1 MLAIEMAGGIY
12 CPLSPRD
19 PQYRLQSFLKQT
31 QSRCVLVHHL
41 TRTKFE
47 HDTISIDI
55 DSILVNNDIESD
67 NDVDLLTT
75 VLVTP
80 DDVAYTIL
88 TSGSTGVPKAV
99 SNQENNVLK

>member
-1 MLAIEMAGGIY
+1 
-12 CPLSPRD
+12 
-19 PQYRLQSFLKQT
+19 
-31 QSRCVLVHHL
+31 
-41 TRTKFE
+41 
-47 HDTISIDI
+47 
-55 DSILVNNDIESD
+55 LVNNDIESD